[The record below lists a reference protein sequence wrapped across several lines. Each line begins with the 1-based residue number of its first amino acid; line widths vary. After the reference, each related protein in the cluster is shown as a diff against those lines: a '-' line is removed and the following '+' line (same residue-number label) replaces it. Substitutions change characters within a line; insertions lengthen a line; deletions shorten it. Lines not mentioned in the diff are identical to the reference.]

1 MAVLHLEA
9 SKNSSPEESLH
20 RDPKDLNLIL
30 VLSLICRVTLGS
42 LCAIF
47 LLAKMKI
54 IILIAFAK
62 DLRSKAY
69 ESITSS
75 P

>member
-1 MAVLHLEA
+1 MVMLHLEA
-9 SKNSSPEESLH
+9 SKNSSAEESLH

-30 VLSLICRVTLGS
+30 VLSLICGVTLGN

-62 DLRSKAY
+62 HF
-69 ESITSS
+69 
-75 P
+75 